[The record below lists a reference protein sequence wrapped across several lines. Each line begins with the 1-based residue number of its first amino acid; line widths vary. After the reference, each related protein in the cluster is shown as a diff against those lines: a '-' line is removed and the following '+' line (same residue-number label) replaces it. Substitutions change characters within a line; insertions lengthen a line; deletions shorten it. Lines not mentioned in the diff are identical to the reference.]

1 MTASRCGRPRPMASL
16 AASMLAGHIG
26 LAFDLG
32 LGVNASAGARR
43 PCQLRGTWLQTR
55 SGRRVQELLATP
67 PVESGVSRD
76 ESGALDEGGARET
89 LISGKR
95 RAASLALALAIGGG
109 KRRVPGRPSQPA
121 SRARLPGAKRGGGL
135 LPVCCGANWSV
146 ASSSDGDST
155 DAGLWVWPPLWR
167 GGGRSLPRDRL
178 WLRFRYSAPQPQP
191 QQPAQPQPQQ
201 QQPQQTLPLP
211 ATVAAPADATCG
223 ECTPRPAARAI
234 FYNRV
239 PKCGSTTL
247 ESIIALQ
254 ADRHRFRFERSTDY
268 VNNSIDASEQRR
280 LVNLVAQLARKER
293 LPCLACEPCLFQ
305 LLTLTLAL
313 AVALTRTLTLTQTGA
328 RAVRPA
334 RATGRLHALRAGT

>member
-1 MTASRCGRPRPMASL
+1 MAASRCGRPRPMASL
-16 AASMLAGHIG
+16 AASMLAGHAG

-43 PCQLRGTWLQTR
+43 PCQLRGAWLQTR

-67 PVESGVSRD
+67 PIESGVTRD
-76 ESGALDEGGARET
+76 ESGALDEGGARDT
-89 LISGKR
+89 LISAKR

-109 KRRVPGRPSQPA
+109 KRRVPVRPSQPA

-167 GGGRSLPRDRL
+167 GGGRSLPRDLL

-191 QQPAQPQPQQ
+191 QPQPQQ
-201 QQPQQTLPLP
+201 RQTLPLL

-268 VNNSIDASEQRR
+268 VNNSIGASEQRR

-293 LPCLACEPCLFQ
+293 LPCLACEPCPYFK
-305 LLTLTLAL
+305 
-313 AVALTRTLTLTQTGA
+313 
-328 RAVRPA
+328 P
-334 RATGRLHALRAGT
+334 